1 MSLTRKSLVAM
12 GIEEEKIEQII
23 KMHTEVT
30 ESLKTSLNEAKA
42 DVKKYKADAEKL
54 EEVEK
59 ELKTL
64 KENKG
69 EDEYKEKYEKLKADY
84 DKYKGEIT
92 AKETK
97 SAKTKALKELLGT
110 LKISDKWYDRIV
122 KSSDLDSMELDENGK
137 FKDADKLTETIKSE
151 WGDCIT
157 TTGEKGAK
165 TSTPPASNGGTM
177 TKEDIMKIEDDKAR
191 QTAIAENHELFGF

>member
-1 MSLTRKSLVAM
+1 MSLTRKALVAM
-12 GIEEEKIEQII
+12 GIEEEKIDQII
-23 KMHTEVT
+23 EMHTEVT

-42 DVKKYKADAEKL
+42 NEKKYKADAEKL

-69 EDEYKEKYEKLKADY
+69 ADEYKEKYEKLKADY

-165 TSTPPASNGGTM
+165 TSTPPSSNGGTM